1 MADNFKGVGD
11 FVAALMGGGGI
22 REDARVKQETALVGQ
37 DTARARLDKALSDA
51 AMQRQ
56 QAQAY
61 ERLGSADFSA
71 AGLNPA
77 EGDLARILLLAGGGN
92 AAALTSGVGNLFET
106 ARRKA
111 ALEAAVGGDM
121 GAANAN
127 LTSLANAPVP
137 TVDVDNGYI
146 LTDRFSNDPTVTQ
159 TDEAA
164 GRALALAALANARNA
179 QAGASG
185 ARADL
190 YQRTDP
196 NRPRGK
202 GAAAPVNPP
211 NVSIDASVPAVVAGD
226 IRASP
231 DKWAA
236 APSVERATAAGRA
249 GLPVRAFSP
258 AEATQALLDA
268 REAVA
273 RGAMTA
279 DQARQR
285 LIDAGLDNIAGR
297 L

>member
-22 REDARVKQETALVGQ
+22 REGARVKQEAAYVGE

-61 ERLGSADFSA
+61 ERLGSADFGA
-71 AGLNPA
+71 AGFNPA
-77 EGDLARILLLAGGGN
+77 EGEVVRLLLQAGGGN
-92 AAALTSGVGNLFET
+92 AAALTSGIGNMFET

-111 ALEAAVGGDM
+111 ALDAATGGDM

-127 LTSLANAPVP
+127 LTSLANGPVA

-146 LTDRFSNDPTVTQ
+146 LTDRFSNTPSVTQ

-179 QAGASG
+179 QSGASD

-202 GAAAPVNPP
+202 GAANPP
-211 NVSIDASVPAVVAGD
+211 SVSIDAAVPDVIAND
-226 IRASP
+226 IRADP
-231 DKWAA
+231 GKWAA

-249 GLPVRAFSP
+249 GKPVRAFLQ

-285 LIDAGLDNIAGR
+285 LIDAGLDNLAGR